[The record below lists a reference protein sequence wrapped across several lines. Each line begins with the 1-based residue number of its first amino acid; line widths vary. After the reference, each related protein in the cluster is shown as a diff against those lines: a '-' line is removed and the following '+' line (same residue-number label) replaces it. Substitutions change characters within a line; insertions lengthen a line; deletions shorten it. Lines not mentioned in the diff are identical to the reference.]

1 MVVIQNIINDK
12 LVDVDR
18 VKDIAQRLMD
28 DFGVGESELLVRL
41 VSAVEIQVLN
51 NEYRGKNQPT
61 NVLSFPSEIPDEV
74 DEVILGDVVICVEV
88 VREEAIVGDK
98 DFTEHLSHMLIHGIL
113 HLLGYAH
120 DDLDAANKME
130 SIEIEFLEK
139 LGIRNPYT

>member
-12 LVDVDR
+12 LVDVGR
-18 VKDIAQRLMD
+18 LKDIAQRLMD

-41 VSAVEIQVLN
+41 VSAIEIQVLN

-61 NVLSFPSEIPDEV
+61 NVLSFASEIPVEV
-74 DEVILGDVVICVEV
+74 GEAILGDVVICVEV

-98 DFTEHLSHMLIHGIL
+98 DFTEHLTHMLIHGIL
-113 HLLGYAH
+113 HLLGYVH
-120 DDLDAANKME
+120 DDLNAANKME

-139 LGIRNPYT
+139 LGIKNPYS

>member
-41 VSAVEIQVLN
+41 VSSIEIQVLN

-61 NVLSFPSEIPDEV
+61 NVLSFPSEIPLEV
-74 DEVILGDVVICVEV
+74 GEAILGDVVICVEV
-88 VREEAIVGDK
+88 VREEAIVGNK
-98 DFTEHLSHMLIHGIL
+98 DFAEHLFHMLIHGIL
-113 HLLGYAH
+113 HLLGHAH
-120 DDLDAANKME
+120 DELEAANKME
-130 SIEIEFLEK
+130 SIEIEFLK
-139 LGIRNPYT
+139 KIGIKNPYK

>member
-12 LVDVDR
+12 LVDVGR
-18 VKDIAQRLMD
+18 LKDIAQRLMN

-51 NEYRGKNQPT
+51 NEYRGKNQAT
-61 NVLSFPSEIPDEV
+61 NVLSFASEIPVEV
-74 DEVILGDVVICVEV
+74 GETILGDVVICVEV

-113 HLLGYAH
+113 HLLGYVH
-120 DDLDAANKME
+120 DDLNAANKME

-139 LGIRNPYT
+139 LGIKNPYS

>member
-12 LVDVDR
+12 LVDVGR
-18 VKDIAQRLMD
+18 LKDIAQRLMD
-28 DFGVGESELLVRL
+28 DFAVGESELLVRL

-51 NEYRGKNQPT
+51 NEYRGKNQAT
-61 NVLSFPSEIPDEV
+61 NVLSFASEIPVEV
-74 DEVILGDVVICVEV
+74 GETILGDVVICVEV

>member
-12 LVDVDR
+12 LVDVDSL
-18 VKDIAQRLMD
+18 KDIAQRLMY

-41 VSAVEIQVLN
+41 VSSIEIQVLN
-51 NEYRGKNQPT
+51 NEYRGKNQAT
-61 NVLSFPSEIPDEV
+61 NVLSFASEIPVEV
-74 DEVILGDVVICVEV
+74 GEAILGDVVICVEV

>member
-12 LVDVDR
+12 LVDVGR
-18 VKDIAQRLMD
+18 LKDIAQRLMD
-28 DFGVGESELLVRL
+28 DFAVGESELLVRL

-51 NEYRGKNQPT
+51 NEYRGKNQAT
-61 NVLSFPSEIPDEV
+61 NVLSFASEIPVEV
-74 DEVILGDVVICVEV
+74 GETILGDVVICVEV

-113 HLLGYAH
+113 HLLGYVH
-120 DDLDAANKME
+120 DDLNAANKME

-139 LGIRNPYT
+139 LGIKNPYS

>member
-1 MVVIQNIINDK
+1 MVVIQNIVNDK

-18 VKDIAQRLMD
+18 LKDVAERFMD
-28 DFGVGESELLVRL
+28 DFGVSESELLVRL

-61 NVLSFPSEIPDEV
+61 NVLAFPSEIPVEV
-74 DEVILGDVVICVEV
+74 DEAILGDVVICIDV

-98 DFTEHLSHMLIHGIL
+98 DFAEHLSHILIHGIL
-113 HLLGYAH
+113 HLLGYLH
-120 DDLDAANKME
+120 DEFEAANKME

-139 LGIRNPYT
+139 LGIKNPYT

>member
-18 VKDIAQRLMD
+18 VKDIAQRLMN

-41 VSAVEIQVLN
+41 VSAIEIQVLN

-61 NVLSFPSEIPDEV
+61 NVLSFASEIPVEV
-74 DEVILGDVVICVEV
+74 GEAILGDVVICVEV